1 MLIDEIKNSI
11 KNAVAKVDNNIIFH
25 FDEIKHTKF
34 PFIFVDLKDFK
45 IQAQDNLNKKFC
57 KLIFELS
64 GMKSPD
70 NKPNEL
76 FELQETLSCSLLPV
90 IQIKNKKISLDNACF
105 MVNHKTLIM
114 TFELNFYIDKET
126 LDYELMQEL
135 DFSIKENKNAR

>member
-1 MLIDEIKNSI
+1 MLIDEIKKSI
-11 KNAVAKVDNNIIFH
+11 KNAVAKVDNSIIFH

-64 GMKSPD
+64 GMKSAD

-90 IQIKNKKISLDNACF
+90 IQISNKKISLDNVCF

-114 TFELNFYIDKET
+114 TFELNFYIDKENM
-126 LDYELMQEL
+126 DYELMQEL